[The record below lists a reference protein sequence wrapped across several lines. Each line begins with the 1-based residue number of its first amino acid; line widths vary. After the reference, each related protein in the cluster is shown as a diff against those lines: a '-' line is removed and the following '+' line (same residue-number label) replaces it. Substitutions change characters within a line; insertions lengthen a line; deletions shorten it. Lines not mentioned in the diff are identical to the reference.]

1 MSGHIH
7 RKWRKAEVRGGATR
21 AWRDHSHLQTLSSP
35 SGEVDAPD
43 LAGCSAGVANLANLE
58 EEKDVQKER
67 ERQGEEGDQENR
79 EKQEEKEDNNESE

>member
-7 RKWRKAEVRGGATR
+7 RKWRKAEVRRGATR

-43 LAGCSAGVANLANLE
+43 LAGCSAGVTNLANLE
-58 EEKDVQKER
+58 EED
-67 ERQGEEGDQENR
+67 
-79 EKQEEKEDNNESE
+79 ESEAGEYEDEGGERKKDL